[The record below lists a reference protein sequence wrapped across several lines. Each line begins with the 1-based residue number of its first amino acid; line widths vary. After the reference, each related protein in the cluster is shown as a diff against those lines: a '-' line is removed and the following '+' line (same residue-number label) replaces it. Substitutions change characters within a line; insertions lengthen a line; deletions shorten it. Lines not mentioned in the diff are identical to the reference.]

1 MENLA
6 LQWADSSSLH
16 SPQPGRRY
24 RQEVTMFLNDHIQ
37 VRRNGTIRY
46 HKQKTSIPSLLS
58 KVGVSIVRDGSLSYI
73 AGIHITSQEGRR

>member
-1 MENLA
+1 
-6 LQWADSSSLH
+6 
-16 SPQPGRRY
+16 
-24 RQEVTMFLNDHIQ
+24 MFLNDHIQ